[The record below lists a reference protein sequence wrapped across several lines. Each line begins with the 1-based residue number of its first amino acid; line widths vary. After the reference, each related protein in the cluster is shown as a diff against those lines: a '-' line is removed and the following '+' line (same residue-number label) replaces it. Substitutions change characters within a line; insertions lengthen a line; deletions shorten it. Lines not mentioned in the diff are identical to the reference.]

1 MNNVIKLIAACTA
14 FATAI
19 TGAVVAFTG
28 GDSDTPEPVS
38 TIVIIGGNNI
48 DEYQEFVNQ
57 TDLPQ
62 YDWLKQ

>member
-1 MNNVIKLIAACTA
+1 MNNIIKLLAACTA

-19 TGAVVAFTG
+19 TGAVIAFTG
-28 GDSDTPEPVS
+28 GEDSPQPVS
-38 TIVIIGGNNI
+38 NIIILGGNNI

-62 YDWLKQ
+62 YEWLKQ